1 MVNVTIYVILKTE
14 NIPKK
19 KETSKELACLTVRN
33 VLENR
38 GPSLFII
45 TLVIKKSFEC
55 GIWCLA
61 ETRLQRELSFKNKK
75 EESNSSNSAL
85 IKP

>member
-1 MVNVTIYVILKTE
+1 MVNVAIYVILKTE

-38 GPSLFII
+38 GPSLFI
-45 TLVIKKSFEC
+45 TLLLKKSFEC

-61 ETRLQRELSFKNKK
+61 ETRLQRELLFKNKK
-75 EESNSSNSAL
+75 EESNWSNSAL